1 MDFFDMRIPAPVL
14 GFGAV
19 STKGEWGREKK
30 KKRRSEKR
38 KKENAKAENDDESRL
53 AKNVLFCSR
62 FHRRGNNTHRRR
74 NNIVDCLLR
83 LCWSRSAPPTPTSSK
98 STLLA
103 VLRSEKNEEKE
114 SARAEKR
121 KRFFSISRGRGR
133 AQRRATTF
141 FFLFSSSPHFSTPL
155 PALSLP
161 SQSLSL
167 FVPLTKPPST
177 THPQSPPLSSLQQAS
192 SSAFRS
198 RRAWSPPTRG
208 TRSS

>member
-83 LCWSRSAPPTPTSSK
+83 LCWSRSAPPTPTCSK
-98 STLLA
+98 
-103 VLRSEKNEEKE
+103 